1 MELCR
6 PTSARF
12 ASLYQIIHPNTNTA
26 QFLLRF
32 SICVNEIRLEILA
45 VKIKSCYDEKWKWQ
59 SWSSKMWGF
68 LKAGLKSKSQIRHK
82 IIYSYCVLL
91 FNIFYRRQ
99 VFQKMSLKVQRTF
112 SRIESRGLCVGSAQ
126 NEITDFAKKTDNFCR
141 NIDYNFRI
149 LRPQFLK
156 G

>member
-1 MELCR
+1 M
-6 PTSARF
+6 TK
-12 ASLYQIIHPNTNTA
+12 
-26 QFLLRF
+26 
-32 SICVNEIRLEILA
+32 NESDKVEVQRCEG
-45 VKIKSCYDEKWKWQ
+45 
-59 SWSSKMWGF
+59 SSKQGW
-68 LKAGLKSKSQIRHK
+68 KSKSQIRHK

-91 FNIFYRRQ
+91 FNIFNRRQ

-156 G
+156 VSKNWPIFHFYPKACADPNYAKKWAKIKVK